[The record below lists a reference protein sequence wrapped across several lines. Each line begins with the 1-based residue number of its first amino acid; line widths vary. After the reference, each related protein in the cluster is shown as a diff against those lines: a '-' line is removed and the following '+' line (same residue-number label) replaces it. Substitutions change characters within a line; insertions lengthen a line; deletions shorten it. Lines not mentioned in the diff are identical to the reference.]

1 MSQSKIRRYVK
12 HGTFPQL
19 SVFESI
25 ARLGSFTRAA
35 EELYMAQP
43 TVSVQ
48 IKKLTETIGLPLF
61 EQIGRRVHLTEAG
74 RRLYTG
80 CRDIFQTLSQ
90 VEDTFSDIR
99 GLKCGQLRLAASTT
113 GKYFV
118 PRLLA
123 AFAQRY
129 PDVELSLQIHHRE
142 GLIERLGNNE
152 DDLYIFANP
161 PRDPDLITQ
170 MIQPN
175 PMVAAARADHPLA
188 GESNIPFERFAQEP
202 FLMREP
208 GSGTR
213 MVAQQLFETQGVKPW
228 TRMELATNEAIV
240 EAILAG
246 LGVSILSRYTPGLDT
261 KQTQLVTLD
270 VQGFPLKRHWYFVYP
285 GSKQLSLV
293 ASAFVNF
300 VHIDAKQLILDHL
313 TQYGRGSR
321 LKNS

>member
-48 IKKLTETIGLPLF
+48 IKKLTETVGLPLF
-61 EQIGRRVHLTEAG
+61 EQIGKRVHVTEAG
-74 RRLYTG
+74 RHLYTA
-80 CRDIFQTLSQ
+80 CQRIFQGLSNL
-90 VEDTFSDIR
+90 EDTFSDIR
-99 GLKCGQLRLAASTT
+99 GLKCGQLRLAASAT
-113 GKYFV
+113 GTYFV

-129 PDVELSLQIHHRE
+129 PNVEASLQIHHRE

-161 PRDPDLITQ
+161 PQDSNLMTQ

-175 PMVAAARADHPLA
+175 PMVVLARADHPLA
-188 GESNIPFERFAQEP
+188 GETNISFERFAQEP

-213 MVAQQLFETQGVKPW
+213 MVVQQLFETHGVTPW

-240 EAILAG
+240 ETILAG

-261 KQTQLVTLD
+261 EQTQLVTLD
-270 VQGFPLKRHWYFVYP
+270 VQGFPLKRHWHFVYP
-285 GSKQLSLV
+285 AGKQLSLV
-293 ASAFVNF
+293 ARTFMNF
-300 VHIDAKQLILDHL
+300 VRIDAKQRISDHPAQDGH
-313 TQYGRGSR
+313 TR
-321 LKNS
+321 